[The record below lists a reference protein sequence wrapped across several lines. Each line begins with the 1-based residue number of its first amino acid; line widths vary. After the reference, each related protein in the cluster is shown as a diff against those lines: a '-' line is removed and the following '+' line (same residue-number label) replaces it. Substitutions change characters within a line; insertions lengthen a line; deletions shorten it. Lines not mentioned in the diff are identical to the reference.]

1 MALFP
6 GFEGRRVSANGV
18 SLNLVTGGRGP
29 ALLMLHGYP
38 QTHVMWH
45 RIAPKLARHY
55 TVVCPDLR
63 GYGDSSKP
71 KGLPDHANYS
81 KRVMALDM
89 VELMRRLGHDRFHLV
104 GHDRGARVGHRLVR
118 DHGSQVVRSFT
129 ALDIAPTLA
138 MYQSTDMAF
147 AQAYY
152 HWFLMLQPA
161 PLPEKMLAPVL
172 PHSILAG
179 SGLSAKG
186 LKAFSRAALAEYVRA
201 FSDPRTVHATCEDY
215 RASGGIDLDHDRAD
229 QGRKHDVPTLVLW
242 GSRGVVGRQFD
253 CLATWRE
260 VARHVTG
267 KAIDCGHFMPEEA
280 PEETLAEITA
290 FLARH
295 ERARAAST
303 GPATSRA
310 SPHHLTTKET
320 A

>member
-6 GFEGRRVSANGV
+6 GFEGRRVRANGV
-18 SLNLVTGGRGP
+18 NLNLVTGGHGP

-38 QTHVMWH
+38 QTHAMWH
-45 RIAPKLARHY
+45 RVAPKLARRY

-71 KGLPDHANYS
+71 KGLPDHSNYS

-118 DHGSQVVRSFT
+118 DHGLQVVRSFT
-129 ALDIAPTLA
+129 AIDIAPTLK
-138 MYQSTDMAF
+138 MYESTDMAF
-147 AQAYY
+147 ARAYY

-161 PLPEKMLAPVL
+161 PLPETMLAPVV
-172 PHSILAG
+172 PYNILAG

-186 LKAFSRAALAEYVRA
+186 LKAFSKAALAEYVRA
-201 FSDPRTVHATCEDY
+201 FSDPRTIHATCEDY

-229 QGRKHDVPTLVLW
+229 VGRKTDVPMLVLW
-242 GSRGVVGRQFD
+242 GRRGVVGQQFD

-260 VARHVTG
+260 VARNVTC
-267 KAIDCGHFMPEEA
+267 KAIDCGHFIPEED
-280 PEETLAEITA
+280 PKETLAEIAA

-295 ERARAAST
+295 ERA
-303 GPATSRA
+303 
-310 SPHHLTTKET
+310 
-320 A
+320 